1 MQDYEYQIKCD
12 DELGQ
17 VISLKIVRY
26 DITV

>member
-12 DELGQ
+12 DELGP